1 MQIAPVLSSNARA
14 LETSISCLYRANKL
28 FPATTARHPD
38 TSLRACASPGRSLSA
53 VKLPLRGSEHP
64 RAEARAPSEVVM
76 PAADEGPAGHA
87 VPSSP
92 VAVAVAG
99 ANVAAAVLGVAAW
112 VASAAA
118 ERRKRS

>member
-1 MQIAPVLSSNARA
+1 MQIAPALSSNARA

-64 RAEARAPSEVVM
+64 RAGAGPSAPNEVVM

-92 VAVAVAG
+92 VAAAGAG
-99 ANVAAAVLGVAAW
+99 ANVAAAAR
-112 VASAAA
+112 AAA
-118 ERRKRS
+118 R

>member
-28 FPATTARHPD
+28 FPATTATHPD

-53 VKLPLRGSEHP
+53 VKLPQRGSEHP
-64 RAEARAPSEVVM
+64 RAGPRAPNEVVM
-76 PAADEGPAGHA
+76 AAADEGPAGHA
-87 VPSSP
+87 VRSSP
-92 VAVAVAG
+92 VAVA
-99 ANVAAAVLGVAAW
+99 AAVRAAVVW

-118 ERRKRS
+118 ERRKRSTL